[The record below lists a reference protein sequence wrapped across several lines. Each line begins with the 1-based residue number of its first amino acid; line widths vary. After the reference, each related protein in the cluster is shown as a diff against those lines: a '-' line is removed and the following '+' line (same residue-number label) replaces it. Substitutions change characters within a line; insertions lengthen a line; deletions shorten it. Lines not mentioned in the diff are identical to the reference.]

1 MSHQGPSPRGPIAG
15 PLDNWKFKVRNFG
28 YLDPENYRQDIL
40 LTEARGKKNPP
51 DGPVTWHSYLP
62 VSCTPGDPSQSW
74 AREILV
80 QLQRLPQKGRRVIYL
95 VGPASSRPWNANVY
109 CKAPVCKRCGKNPE
123 RQTAS
128 EYRAQIDVYALLD
141 RQRCADSRA
150 RGEHEHP
157 RTWAAKIR
165 MICV

>member
-40 LTEARGKKNPP
+40 LTEARGKKNP

-80 QLQRLPQKGRRVIYL
+80 QLQRLPQKGRRSSGGACELTPMERERIL
-95 VGPASSRPWNANVY
+95 QGPGSARQALRKSP
-109 CKAPVCKRCGKNPE
+109 G

-128 EYRAQIDVYALLD
+128 EYGAQIDVYALLG
-141 RQRCADSRA
+141 RQRYADSRA

-157 RTWAAKIR
+157 PDLGGEDQDEL
-165 MICV
+165 